1 MKKKALLIA
10 IEGSDGA
17 GKATQTN
24 LLYSYFKKQTF
35 QGKKLKVA
43 RVSFPRYNQTLG
55 GTLLYEVLKSERA
68 DSYGFSKIDPRV
80 ASKLY
85 AMDREESL
93 PYLESLIARND
104 IVIFDRYVKSN
115 LLHQGGKFSTNKDR
129 LEFAEWLFRFE
140 YGNIGLPQPD
150 TIMYLALLFLFL
162 YDVLN
167 CEHRLL
173 VQHLMLLR
181 KIRSMCDKDIMLV
194 FSMLVILGGTWLTGF
209 LVEKSLQKLKFTTL
223 FLKLSDLGIKKNFS
237 KDDFLVIV
245 LKSGLRSEPDFS
257 FYSPLNKVV

>member
-24 LLYSYFKKQTF
+24 LLYNYFKKQIF
-35 QGKKLKVA
+35 QGKNLKVA

-104 IVIFDRYVKSN
+104 IVIFDRYVESN

-150 TIMYLALLFLFL
+150 TIMYLALPFSIS
-162 YDVLN
+162 
-167 CEHRLL
+167 
-173 VQHLMLLR
+173 LR
-181 KIRSMCDKDIMLV
+181 RAELRAQATSSTLDA
-194 FSMLVILGGTWLTGF
+194 
-209 LVEKSLQKLKFTTL
+209 VEKDKKYVRQGHNAGIFYARHFGWNVVNGVSRGKELTEIEVHNIILETLRPWNQKKL
-223 FLKLSDLGIKKNFS
+223 FEG
-237 KDDFLVIV
+237 
-245 LKSGLRSEPDFS
+245 
-257 FYSPLNKVV
+257 